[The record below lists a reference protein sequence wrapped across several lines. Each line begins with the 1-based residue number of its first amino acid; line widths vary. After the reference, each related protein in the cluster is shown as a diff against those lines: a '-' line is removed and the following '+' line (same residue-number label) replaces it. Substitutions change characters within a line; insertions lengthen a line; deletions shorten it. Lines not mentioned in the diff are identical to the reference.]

1 MSAFDALSFWREA
14 DFRGRMGWY
23 REVSANRLP
32 AKFRI
37 CASLP
42 AGVALDA
49 SEEDL
54 WRALEAGTQAF
65 LALQERIRAGVAGL
79 PWEKPRPSL
88 LELVA
93 ELARRMLAHCN
104 FCRWDCRVDRRRGGK
119 LGWCTAARTAR
130 ARSSSPRATCA
141 ARSARTATFRPTA

>member
-14 DFRGRMGWY
+14 DFRGRMEWY

-42 AGVALDA
+42 AGAALDA
-49 SEEDL
+49 PEEDL

-65 LALQERIRAGVAGL
+65 LALQEPLRAGSARL
-79 PWEKPRPSL
+79 PQEQPRTSL

-93 ELARRMLAHCN
+93 ELARRILAHCN
-104 FCRWDCRVDRRRGGK
+104 FCRWDCRVDRTRG
-119 LGWCTAARTAR
+119 
-130 ARSSSPRATCA
+130 
-141 ARSARTATFRPTA
+141 ATFRPTA